1 MNTLTA
7 AISYDA
13 SALEPILTSS
23 NVREHL
29 EQHHAAACAQAT
41 AWVKGT
47 EIERLS
53 LESLIRFTPHFPSY
67 RGLFHRACQIRNH
80 NFYWQSLQPGGGR
93 APWGPVSERIHDE
106 FGTLRD
112 FIEGAQTQAASLIGC
127 GWLWVVWRG
136 DRVAITTTE
145 NVTTFPLDGGTVLLA
160 LDLWEHAYYPDFRSR
175 RSDYVAACFEKLI
188 NWDFANVRLRS
199 ALVSRKR
206 LRQQVDASDVRK
218 DRSRGRYDPYISASG
233 ASSSHA
239 SARSG
244 GPPLTGP
251 AT

>member
-1 MNTLTA
+1 VNTLTA
-7 AISYDA
+7 AITYDA
-13 SALEPILTSS
+13 SALEPVLTSS
-23 NVREHL
+23 SVREHL
-29 EQHHAAACAQAT
+29 EQYHATACAQAT

-47 EIERLS
+47 ELERLS
-53 LESLIRFTPHFPSY
+53 LESLIRFTPHFPGHSN
-67 RGLFHRACQIRNH
+67 LFRRVCQIRNH

-93 APWGPVSERIHDE
+93 APWGPMSERIRDE

-112 FIEGAQTQAASLIGC
+112 FIESAQLQAASLIGC
-127 GWLWVVWRG
+127 GWLWIVWRG

-188 NWDFANVRLRS
+188 NWDFANVRLRG

-206 LRQQVDASDVRK
+206 LQQKIGSNDARK
-218 DRSRGRYDPYISASG
+218 DG
-233 ASSSHA
+233 
-239 SARSG
+239 SG
-244 GPPLTGP
+244 GVLIPSLQRPAQVHPEPPL
-251 AT
+251 